1 MPVPSDHIVFEE
13 IISKEPLGPVV
24 RHGDDQWAD
33 IVAWTL
39 RAMMA
44 GEELNITSSNVKS
57 LAGKDNKNKEINRLL
72 GKDPLQGLSKL
83 GLSADWAVQVISQV
97 GNYEEVFE
105 RNLGMST
112 PLKIA
117 RGANQLYRDGGIFY
131 VPPIK

>member
-1 MPVPSDHIVFEE
+1 
-13 IISKEPLGPVV
+13 
-24 RHGDDQWAD
+24 
-33 IVAWTL
+33 VAWTL

-44 GEELNITSSNVKS
+44 GEELGITSANVKS

-105 RNLGMST
+105 RNLGMNT

-117 RGANQLYRDGGIFY
+117 RGANQLYRDGGLFY
-131 VPPIK
+131 IPPIK

>member
-1 MPVPSDHIVFEE
+1 MKGLQKIFDGLLKGFCRRLKGVFTCVLHDFQQ
-13 IISKEPLGPVV
+13 S
-24 RHGDDQWAD
+24 
-33 IVAWTL
+33 
-39 RAMMA
+39 
-44 GEELNITSSNVKS
+44 
-57 LAGKDNKNKEINRLL
+57 
-72 GKDPLQGLSKL
+72 LQGLSKL

-117 RGANQLYRDGGIFY
+117 RGANQLYKDGGIFY